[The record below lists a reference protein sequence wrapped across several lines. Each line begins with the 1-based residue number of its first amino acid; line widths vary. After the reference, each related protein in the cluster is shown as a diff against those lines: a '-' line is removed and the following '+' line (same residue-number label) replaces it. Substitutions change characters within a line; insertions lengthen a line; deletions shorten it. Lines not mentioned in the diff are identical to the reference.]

1 MSYCNIDEEIKQHQ
15 VFLKQSEITIGKL
28 TVFIKEFGKN
38 GIKFIEK
45 SQKTF
50 EEYFNELKKE
60 DNSNTLNISLNNIYN
75 EYISFFNKLKN
86 FFNSLDKNIGDK
98 IFEFEKDYKIKNKDN
113 VLKLNK
119 LNIKLNETKKQLDI
133 IKNNYFD
140 SSKDIIE
147 FEKKIDPKKMTD
159 DDLVKWTQKR
169 IKVKENSEEKKN
181 IYQNEVKNF
190 NNFLEQNEIEYI
202 SIKAF
207 FKNDQNDKILFYI
220 DILSRLNFII
230 KEIGESLTNSQKK
243 INKYK
248 EDINIRRDLKL
259 FEHDFNHSN
268 NITKRRFVEE
278 QFLNYELRNKANSNK
293 GKNDNNKI
301 ESNIQNQDSKYMKA
315 LQILELGNDD
325 FIDVTSLNENDIA
338 LDKLIV
344 DLLDKEN
351 KVSDDSIAK
360 ILMFYK
366 NNANNI
372 KRFIYLL
379 VNHFCIK
386 EFVKINYID
395 NFYYLNTILTE
406 MINFSFQNKEIFDLI
421 FLIMFIAN
429 KTIYFDKQTNT
440 IKYYLCNG
448 MKKNILFNNIDFWTE
463 LLSKRI
469 ELIAEVEITRE
480 MVNRKDNTGNKGD
493 STIGQTIGKFF
504 RIGNDNKALEK
515 EILFNQI
522 FKKKSSIFC
531 NRVIDDYIKQFNN
544 YDFYGNNVI
553 KVIEQLAIKYKLPK
567 ENKEY
572 YIKVMETNNFI
583 KNKINHSK
591 NIIIEKGKY
600 DKYYFKFKGNK
611 KFNGIN
617 ESNIIGLIFSLKFL
631 DVKELPKILCLNK
644 DLNKKVMKIIYKNIL
659 FKYFNKLDIKIHL
672 SIWKVLLNYSEIK
685 KKYNYKKILEE
696 VEKNPDSVKSI
707 DIIQLDIIRTLFSK
721 DEKIKREK
729 IGNIL
734 KVISKELPTLNYC
747 QGMNHIAAFILD
759 ICDND
764 EEEAFFIFICLMIY
778 SDYSNLFINDLEK
791 LNLIFYQF
799 ERILSNSL
807 PEIYFYL
814 KNNNITPGYF
824 VSPWFIT
831 LFTDAFVD
839 KTEINNK
846 KIIMKIFDLFILG
859 GWKSIIKIGMSLL
872 KYNEYKI
879 LNTPNEELLN
889 YLTNNILKSKYF
901 EKDNINEVM
910 NASIKFKF
918 NGKILIDTEKQY
930 YLKKALPPLE

>member
-268 NITKRRFVEE
+268 NVTKRRFVEE

-910 NASIKFKF
+910 NASIKFKI
-918 NGKILIDTEKQY
+918 NGKILEDTEKQY

>member
-268 NITKRRFVEE
+268 NVTKRRFVEE